1 MLAFS
6 FCLFL
11 SGLCIISLFIL
22 FYFCLFV
29 YLFLKIHL
37 HLLILLLG
45 QYQHNFFQQSK
56 VFESDLC
63 EYPINYFEM
72 SKLELLSRTIQF
84 YFKLQESLLIF
95 LAKSQNSL
103 VVKYPISV
111 RFLSLSQF
119 ASFSCFFFT
128 AFSFSKG
135 ILMIITICFQLTSS
149 NSIKNTELS
158 ALFIMPQIYEIQ
170 AYSQVNKENQQLQK

>member
-1 MLAFS
+1 MPCITFFFLFQFIYLKSTLMLALS

-22 FYFCLFV
+22 FYF
-29 YLFLKIHL
+29 
-37 HLLILLLG
+37 LLICVFVFENTFTFINFVTRLILA
-45 QYQHNFFQQSK
+45 QFFQQSK
-56 VFESDLC
+56 VFELDLC

-84 YFKLQESLLIF
+84 YFKLQESLLKF

-111 RFLSLSQF
+111 RLLSLSQF
-119 ASFSCFFFT
+119 ASFSCY
-128 AFSFSKG
+128 SD
-135 ILMIITICFQLTSS
+135 
-149 NSIKNTELS
+149 
-158 ALFIMPQIYEIQ
+158 IQ
-170 AYSQVNKENQQLQK
+170 VT